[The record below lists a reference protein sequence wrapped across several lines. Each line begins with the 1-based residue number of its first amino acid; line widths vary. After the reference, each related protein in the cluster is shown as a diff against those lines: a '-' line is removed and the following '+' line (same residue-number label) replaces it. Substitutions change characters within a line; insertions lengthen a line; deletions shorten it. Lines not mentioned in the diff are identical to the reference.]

1 MAYHRWTR
9 VETFPGF
16 MDGVEQINQLD
27 AIRSH
32 WVTKVEGVTREFDTE
47 ITEQH
52 PDELVAWRTVGA
64 RSSMAAW

>member
-1 MAYHRWTR
+1 
-9 VETFPGF
+9 